1 MKTKKTITLLL
12 AVLLAASVFTVPAK
26 AKETSALNPDT
37 IAVEAYVYLY
47 PLVLMDITR
56 LQMTNFEK
64 WDGKSPSAP
73 INTFGHFR
81 AFPPLTFKTVVRPNF
96 DTMYSLLWVDLTAEP
111 MILTIPDSKGRY
123 YLMPALDMW
132 TDVFAVPGWR
142 TTGTQVG
149 DYAYCPPS
157 WEGKLPKSV
166 IRIDAPTPIIWFI
179 GRTKTAGEK
188 DYDAV
193 HKFQDG
199 MKITP
204 LSQWGKSWKAPAGKI
219 DPKIDMKTPP
229 MKQVENMSGKEFFAY
244 AAKLMKLHPPKA
256 TDFSQVARLKHIGIV
271 PGKDINFNK
280 LDRASQQAINKAPA
294 AGLKMIQAK
303 THKLGTKVN
312 GWQLLLGTFGSYGIE
327 YLQRSAVAMFGLGCN
342 QMADAIYPQLLT
354 DADSKPLTGAS
365 QYVMHFDK
373 DELPPTIAFW
383 SFTLY
388 DKDGFAVPNPLNR
401 ATLSSWMDLK
411 YNTDGSIDLYF
422 QADSPGK
429 DKEANWLPA
438 PKQGTW
444 NLTLRLYAP
453 KREALAGTWTPPAI
467 KLVGGGYDLSGADG
481 LPMHRRK

>member
-1 MKTKKTITLLL
+1 MKTTKSITLLL
-12 AVLLAASVFTVPAK
+12 AVLMSVSSFVAPVS
-26 AKETSALNPDT
+26 AKESSALNPET
-37 IAVEAYVYLY
+37 IAVEAWVYLY

-56 LQMTNFEK
+56 SQMANFEK
-64 WDGKSPSAP
+64 WDGKSIYAP
-73 INTFGHFR
+73 MNTFGHFR

-96 DTMYSLLWVDLTAEP
+96 DTMYSSLWMDLTKEP
-111 MILTIPDSKGRY
+111 MILSLPDSKGRY

-142 TTGTQVG
+142 TTGTQAG
-149 DYAYCPPS
+149 NYAYCPPS
-157 WEGKLPKSV
+157 WEGKLPKGV
-166 IRIDAPTPIIWFI
+166 TRVDTPTPYIWFI

-199 MKITP
+199 MKLTP
-204 LSQWGKSWKAPAGKI
+204 LSQWGKTWKAPAGKVN
-219 DPKIDMKTPP
+219 PKIDMKTPP
-229 MKQVENMSGKEFFAY
+229 LKQVENMSGQQFFEYGAR
-244 AAKLMKLHPPKA
+244 LMKLHPPKA
-256 TDFSQVARLKHIGIV
+256 TDFSQVARMAHLGIV
-271 PGKDINFNK
+271 PGEDLNFNK
-280 LDRASQQAINKAPA
+280 LDRVSQQALNKAPA
-294 AGLKMIQAK
+294 AALKQMKIKWA
-303 THKLGTKVN
+303 KLGTKVN
-312 GWQLLLGTFGSYGIE
+312 GWQMLIGTFGSYGIE
-327 YLQRSAVAMFGLGCN
+327 YLERAAVALEGLGCN

-354 DADSKPLTGAS
+354 DAGGKPLTGAG
-365 QYVMHFDK
+365 QYVIHFDK
-373 DELPPTIAFW
+373 DELPPAIAFW

-453 KREALAGTWTPPAI
+453 KREALDGTWTPTAI
-467 KLVGGGYDLSGADG
+467 KLVGAGHDLSGADG
-481 LPMHRRK
+481 LPVHRRK